1 MEDFLTLISRSF
13 DNNQFINS
21 YVFDLILSK
30 KGLPDIWKN
39 VIIDLFTISQNLRD
53 LTKCGS
59 VTNK

>member
-39 VIIDLFTISQNLRD
+39 VIDLFTISQNLRD